1 MLFPSQVLTR
11 YSTPVIEMDGRV
23 RVPPVL
29 GVDPIEIVRPPIK
42 ILQEARCSMWPV
54 LAGLDGPER
63 IDAVDTILNH
73 IKNAARRIFGIEAA
87 TARRSL
93 HEPTMIYIRASY
105 IDVTGR
111 LVES

>member
-1 MLFPSQVLTR
+1 
-11 YSTPVIEMDGRV
+11 MDGRV

-29 GVDPIEIVRPPIK
+29 GVNPIEIVRPAIK
-42 ILQEARCSMWPV
+42 ILQDTRCSMRQV
-54 LAGLDGPER
+54 LTGLDGPER

-73 IKNAARRIFGIEAA
+73 IKNAARRIFSIEAA

-111 LVES
+111 LVKS

>member
-1 MLFPSQVLTR
+1 
-11 YSTPVIEMDGRV
+11 MDGRV

-29 GVDPIEIVRPPIK
+29 RVDPIEIVMPAIK
-42 ILQEARCSMWPV
+42 ILQETRCSMRPV

-63 IDAVDTILNH
+63 IDAVDAILNH

-93 HEPTMIYIRASY
+93 HKPAMIYIRARHV
-105 IDVTGR
+105 DVTGR
-111 LVES
+111 LVEG

>member
-1 MLFPSQVLTR
+1 
-11 YSTPVIEMDGRV
+11 MDGRV

-29 GVDPIEIVRPPIK
+29 GVDPIEIVRSAIK
-42 ILQEARCSMWPV
+42 ILQETRCSMRPV
-54 LAGLDGPER
+54 LADLDSSER
-63 IDAVDTILNH
+63 IDALNTILNH

-93 HEPTMIYIRASY
+93 HEPTMIYIRASH